1 MIFLPKEKI
10 NLISTRFHSIP
21 DLQFFLEEH
30 DFLYI
35 DHEEIPVNEYDSKA
49 LFMFTK

>member
-1 MIFLPKEKI
+1 MLSF
-10 NLISTRFHSIP
+10 RFHSIP

-35 DHEEIPVNEYDSKA
+35 DHEEVPMNEYDNIS